1 MRFERVKGL
10 LFRIVLCFEKK
21 SKKLTQNVIV
31 ATAACIA
38 DLTKLMSSTKRT
50 ALQHNNLPLFVQ
62 TPSHCFCLQLCVR
75 SVTTSRV

>member
-38 DLTKLMSSTKRT
+38 DLTKLMSSTT
-50 ALQHNNLPLFVQ
+50 LQHNNLPLFVQ